1 MTRVVAG
8 TARGRQLVVPEGVV
22 TRPTTDRAREAM
34 FSSLL
39 SLLDLEGARVLD
51 LYAGTGALGL
61 EALSRGA
68 TTAVLVDSDPR
79 AVQAL
84 RHNVDSLA
92 LPGAVV
98 IDTPVE
104 QFLARS
110 PEGSYPEGFDLA
122 VLDPPYELDV
132 VPTLVALLPW
142 LAPDAVVVVERRTRG
157 PQFDWPAGLSPVRD
171 RKYGAST
178 LRYALRA

>member
-8 TARGRQLVVPEGVV
+8 LARGRQLVVPAGVV
-22 TRPTTDRAREAM
+22 TRPTTDRAREGM

-68 TTAVLVDSDPR
+68 VAAVLVDSDPR

-84 RHNVDSLA
+84 RHNVDSLG
-92 LPGAVV
+92 LPGATV

-104 QFLARS
+104 QFLGRS
-110 PEGSYPEGFDLA
+110 PEGAYPEGFDLV
-122 VLDPPYELDV
+122 VLDPPY
-132 VPTLVALLPW
+132 
-142 LAPDAVVVVERRTRG
+142 
-157 PQFDWPAGLSPVRD
+157 
-171 RKYGAST
+171 
-178 LRYALRA
+178 